1 MVHEQTIQR
10 ISKNLPYTSSNYSSL
25 NFLKKIT
32 KVFSTSQNNLAKYA
46 KKGMANV
53 ARKNK
58 K

>member
-10 ISKNLPYTSSNYSSL
+10 FSKNLPYTSSNYSSL

-53 ARKNK
+53 ARKNNK
-58 K
+58 